1 MVNKKKKGEVLE
13 DKTEIKKQTKKIS
26 GIDKTLQVNNNQ
38 HKQAK
43 NKCIKIILI
52 HFQIVE
58 TFCKNGF
65 FFIKLQS

>member
-1 MVNKKKKGEVLE
+1 MVNKKKKIE

-26 GIDKTLQVNNNQ
+26 GIDKTLQVTNNQ
-38 HKQAK
+38 HKQTK
-43 NKCIKIILI
+43 NKCIKISLI

-65 FFIKLQS
+65 FFIKFQS